1 MDIDDFDCNS
11 TEMDTEMESFT
22 REELLSE
29 AIDEAFLETTD
40 GDDREELT
48 LDVDTAEEI
57 VQEITTKDRVD
68 AVRNVLLTYWITP
81 TWNTR

>member
-1 MDIDDFDCNS
+1 
-11 TEMDTEMESFT
+11 MDTEMESFT